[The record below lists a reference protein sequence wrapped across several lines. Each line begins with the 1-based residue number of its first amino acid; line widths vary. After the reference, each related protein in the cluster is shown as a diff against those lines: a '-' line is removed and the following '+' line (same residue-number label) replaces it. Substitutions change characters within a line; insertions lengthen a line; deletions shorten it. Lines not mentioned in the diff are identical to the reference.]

1 MTAALVCVV
10 YVLVGGAVV
19 GVGLLGDAVSLTT
32 AVGAVGLVLAAAAA
46 GVAAWQARV
55 RASDRS

>member
-1 MTAALVCVV
+1 MCVV
-10 YVLVGGAVV
+10 HVLVGGAVV

-46 GVAAWQARV
+46 GVAAWPARV